1 MRALWALV
9 RTDLGLYLSDRRT
22 LLMNIMAPIIIA
34 AFFGYLFGNREDE
47 APASI
52 PVAIADLDQSKLS
65 KEVVEALGQESMLA
79 LTPMDE
85 VAALDQVRR
94 GKQQALI
101 VIPKGFGA
109 ATGPALFQLG
119 ARPEITL
126 HYDPSQATALQVV
139 RGLLAQS
146 VMQIASQS
154 AFTADSPV
162 FDDLRQAIEGS
173 PDLDDPTRG
182 DLRSIFDTAARLNAR
197 GAQAPGDADGA
208 AANSARGGLAVPYAL
223 KELEARATDD
233 VPYNSFAHSFA
244 GMSVQFVLF
253 AGITFGI
260 GLLEMRRLGLWQR
273 LRAAPL
279 SRAQLLS
286 SRVISCALA
295 GLVIMLVVYAA
306 AFAFFRVRVQGS
318 VPGFALV
325 LVAFC
330 IMTAAFGLLIAAL
343 GRTPEATRGLT
354 TFVVLLLV
362 MLGGAWV
369 PTFVFPAW
377 MQQVTAYIPTR
388 WAIDGLDA
396 MTWRGLDFS
405 TAIQPALL
413 MLGFAAAC
421 IVVAIRAFDWEE

>member
-22 LLMNIMAPIIIA
+22 LLMNILAPIIIA
-34 AFFGYLFGNREDE
+34 AFFGYLFGNRQDE
-47 APASI
+47 APATI
-52 PVAIADLDQSKLS
+52 PVAVTDHDASELS
-65 KEVVEALGQESMLA
+65 KNVIEALRKESMLSLTA
-79 LTPMDE
+79 LDE
-85 VAALDQVRR
+85 PTALDQVRR
-94 GKQQALI
+94 GRQQVLV
-101 VIPKGFGA
+101 VIPSGFGA
-109 ATGPALFQLG
+109 ATGPALIELG
-119 ARPEITL
+119 DKPEITL

-154 AFTADSPV
+154 AFSTDGPV
-162 FDDLRQAIEGS
+162 LADLRRAVDGNAQ
-173 PDLDDPTRG
+173 LDDQSRT
-182 DLRSIFDTAARLNAR
+182 DLHALLDTTARLNERRAR
-197 GAQAPGDADGA
+197 AASPAARRGGLSVPYTLRELEAGA
-208 AANSARGGLAVPYAL
+208 AA
-223 KELEARATDD
+223 D

-253 AGITFGI
+253 AAISFGI
-260 GLLEMRRLGLWQR
+260 GLLEMRRLGLWRR

-279 SRAQLLS
+279 SRTQLLG

-295 GLVIMLVVYAA
+295 GLISMLVVYAA
-306 AFAFFRVRVQGS
+306 AFGLFGVRIQGS
-318 VPGFALV
+318 GAGFALV

-330 IMTAAFGLLIAAL
+330 IMTAALGLLIAAL
-343 GRTPEATRGLT
+343 GKTPEATRGLS

-377 MQQVTAYIPTR
+377 MQRLTAWIPTR

-396 MTWRGLDFS
+396 MTWRGLDLGA
-405 TAIQPALL
+405 AIQPTLL
-413 MLGFAAAC
+413 MLGFSAGC